1 VFGPIAVTPESITLH
16 PSGVRH
22 DESVSP
28 ARISVVVADDHP
40 LFREAIER
48 AVRERPEL
56 ELVGTAGNGREALA
70 RIREL
75 TPRVA
80 VLDLRL
86 PDLDGLQ
93 VLNALA
99 RDGVPTRVLF
109 LSASDDPEVVYR
121 AVQTGAAG
129 YFRKETDREAILD
142 AITAVARGR
151 TVIDPELHAGVFD
164 QVRLHGTGEDRRS

>member
-1 VFGPIAVTPESITLH
+1 
-16 PSGVRH
+16 
-22 DESVSP
+22 
-28 ARISVVVADDHP
+28 
-40 LFREAIER
+40 
-48 AVRERPEL
+48 
-56 ELVGTAGNGREALA
+56 VGTAGNGREALA